1 MFPMTPMKLKKLPLY
16 LLLSIGLSCTA
27 VADFSDGLKAYE
39 KQDYAT
45 AINEFLPLAEQSNA
59 DSQHFLGHMYSNSL
73 GVLKDDKQ
81 AVYWYTK
88 AAEQG
93 NGHLMIGM
101 IWLTHFKIWAIETNK
116 SCCSFI
122 DSRLCYRFIKLPS
135 VAKIS

>member
-1 MFPMTPMKLKKLPLY
+1 MHDKGEGTP
-16 LLLSIGLSCTA
+16 
-27 VADFSDGLKAYE
+27 
-39 KQDYAT
+39 QDY
-45 AINEFLPLAEQSNA
+45 E
-59 DSQHFLGHMYSNSL
+59 
-73 GVLKDDKQ
+73 Q